1 MTLEEIP
8 IKSSADLRD
17 GMVLTYNSSPEKRWL
32 IHGNHQ
38 HSYEIEYKGQKIPV
52 SNQRRN
58 KIMMRDFD
66 DPNSVPFL
74 GCFDINPN
82 DYAGYKV
89 FRPTNTPTE

>member
-74 GCFDINPN
+74 GCFDIQP
-82 DYAGYKV
+82 DRYKV
-89 FRPTNTPTE
+89 FRPTNTPTK